1 VLAPS
6 PKTTDPIP
14 MLDRD
19 TAHAVADLLSQTGFF
34 QFLFPLLT
42 LLGPSLF
49 FYWGVR
55 GLRNRRT
62 VLMTRVQGS
71 FVATRLSGWPA
82 VALSVVH
89 VALAA
94 VLLLAMAP
102 ITLAIIGL
110 W

>member
-1 VLAPS
+1 
-6 PKTTDPIP
+6 

-19 TAHAVADLLSQTGFF
+19 TAHAVADLLSQAGFL
-34 QFLFPLLT
+34 QVLFPLLT
-42 LLGPSLF
+42 LLGPGIFL
-49 FYWGVR
+49 YWGVR
-55 GLRNRRT
+55 GLRDRRT
-62 VLMTRVQGS
+62 VVTTRVDGT
-71 FVATRLSGWPA
+71 FVTTRLSGWSS
-82 VALSVVH
+82 VAASVVH